1 MMQSVSG
8 SWEELM
14 QRCYSVKHADL
25 SIAALVSVVN
35 WVLIL
40 ALVSGL
46 RVCVYTYLGI
56 RAVCLTTV
64 HKQYCGHL
72 KISNC
77 DTEVECYKASASSV
91 LQ

>member
-46 RVCVYTYLGI
+46 RVRVYIHTWESEQCVLLLCI
-56 RAVCLTTV
+56 NNIAVT
-64 HKQYCGHL
+64 
-72 KISNC
+72 
-77 DTEVECYKASASSV
+77 
-91 LQ
+91 